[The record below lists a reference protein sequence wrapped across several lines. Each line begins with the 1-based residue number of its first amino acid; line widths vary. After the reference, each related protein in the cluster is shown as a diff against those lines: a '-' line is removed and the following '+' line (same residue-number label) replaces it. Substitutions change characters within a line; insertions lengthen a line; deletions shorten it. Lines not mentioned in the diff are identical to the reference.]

1 MTKKIFEKNIA
12 RCDEIK
18 LYKTQCIDMDI
29 FIAIATVSLEESDNL
44 QICQRELS
52 CKYDILF

>member
-29 FIAIATVSLEESDNL
+29 FIAIATVS
-44 QICQRELS
+44 
-52 CKYDILF
+52 